1 MKKALATLTLTGALA
16 FGTNVDQNIVFQMSG
31 ETGCSIINSP
41 SMTISFNSLTDAS
54 GQFSVQFR
62 CSPNTPYTLSVEAG
76 ANSDATSRRAVNGTD
91 YIRYRL
97 YWDNGYT
104 QEIGVNANNTQT
116 GTGNGNTQTQ
126 TIYARVLANENTN
139 APIGTYTDTL
149 RVKITW

>member
-1 MKKALATLTLTGALA
+1 MKKALTSLALMGAVAYGAT
-16 FGTNVDQNIVFQMSG
+16 VDQNVTFQFTG
-31 ETGCSIINSP
+31 DTGCTISNSP
-41 SMTISFNSLTDAS
+41 SLSISFNGLTDAS
-54 GQFSVQFR
+54 GQFSVQFL

-76 ANSDATSRRAVNGTD
+76 ANSDATSRRAVNGAD

-126 TIYARVLANENTN
+126 TIYARVLANENAN
-139 APIGTYTDTL
+139 APQGTYTDTL

>member
-1 MKKALATLTLTGALA
+1 MKKALTSLALMGAVAYGAT
-16 FGTNVDQNIVFQMSG
+16 VDQNVTFQFTG
-31 ETGCSIINSP
+31 DTGCSISNSP
-41 SMTISFNSLTDAS
+41 SLSISFNGLTDAS
-54 GQFSVQFR
+54 GQFSVQFL

-76 ANSDATSRRAVNGTD
+76 ANSDATSRRAVNGAD

-116 GTGNGNTQTQ
+116 GTGSGNTQTQ
-126 TIYARVLANENTN
+126 TIYVRVLANENAN
-139 APIGTYTDTL
+139 ALQGTYTDTL

>member
-1 MKKALATLTLTGALA
+1 MKKALTSLALMGAVAYGAT
-16 FGTNVDQNIVFQMSG
+16 VDQNVTFQFTG
-31 ETGCSIINSP
+31 DTGCTISNSP
-41 SMTISFNSLTDAS
+41 SLSISFNGLTDAS
-54 GQFSVQFR
+54 GQFSVQFL
-62 CSPNTPYTLSVEAG
+62 CSPSTSYTLSVEAG
-76 ANSDATSRRAVNGTD
+76 ANSDATSRRAVNGAD

-126 TIYARVLANENTN
+126 TIYARVLANENAN
-139 APIGTYTDTL
+139 APLGTYTDTL